1 MRIHSTSF
9 LLELAIVYKSGREQ
23 VVEHTGNMPER
34 VVIPMQFNQDD
45 PATLKSVKLNGIY
58 INDDKLSNVVKFQ
71 LSNRQWPEP
80 DFNFNKPGDIIL
92 DFFATDPILY
102 LLTIEN
108 TIS

>member
-9 LLELAIVYKSGREQ
+9 LLEIAIVYKSGREQ

-58 INDDKLSNVVKFQ
+58 IKQK
-71 LSNRQWPEP
+71 
-80 DFNFNKPGDIIL
+80 
-92 DFFATDPILY
+92 
-102 LLTIEN
+102 
-108 TIS
+108 ISTTCR